1 MMALVDPRPLSDLEA
16 ALDPEP
22 EADPQGPPTWAI
34 LPPMLVVAVILAI
47 VWCSI

>member
-22 EADPQGPPTWAI
+22 EAEPQGPPTWAI
-34 LPPMLVVAVILAI
+34 LPPLLVVAVILAI
-47 VWCSI
+47 VWWFA